1 MLTFIRGPALS
12 AVVAVL
18 AGCGGGSAPAKGG
31 TPGTLTFGAN
41 VSSDIRV
48 TIHRS
53 VAGGFEVLGFANTA
67 ADGTFVLYNSGATE
81 PLWLEPG
88 DYAFTLE
95 TIGPPVEFPKAFT
108 RPESTPLKVKWES
121 DMSSIRLDAPPE
133 LLIE

>member
-1 MLTFIRGPALS
+1 MLTFIRGLALS

-18 AGCGGGSAPAKGG
+18 AGCGGGASPAKGG
-31 TPGTLTFGAN
+31 TPGTLTFGSN

-53 VAGGFEVLGFANTA
+53 VAGGFELLGFANTA
-67 ADGTFVLYNSGATE
+67 ADGTFVLYNSEATE
-81 PLWLEPG
+81 PLWLETG

-95 TIGPPVEFPKAFT
+95 SVGPPVEFPEEFS
-108 RPESTPLKVKWES
+108 RPESTPLKITWES

>member
-1 MLTFIRGPALS
+1 MLTFIKGLALS
-12 AVVAVL
+12 AVVAMLV
-18 AGCGGGSAPAKGG
+18 GCGGGASPAKGG
-31 TPGTLTFGAN
+31 TPGTLTFGSN

-48 TIHRS
+48 TLHRS
-53 VAGGFEVLGFANTA
+53 AAGGFEVLGFANTA

-95 TIGPPVEFPKAFT
+95 TIGPPVEFPKEFT

>member
-1 MLTFIRGPALS
+1 MLMFIRCLIISVVPAI
-12 AVVAVL
+12 L
-18 AGCGGGSAPAKGG
+18 AGCGGGSSPAKGG
-31 TPGTLTFGAN
+31 TPGTLAFGAN

-48 TIHRS
+48 TIHRRAS
-53 VAGGFEVLGFANTA
+53 GGFEVLGFANTA

-88 DYAFTLE
+88 NYAFTLE
-95 TIGPPVEFPKAFT
+95 SIGPPIEFPKEFT
-108 RPESTPLKVKWES
+108 QPESTPLKVKWES

>member
-1 MLTFIRGPALS
+1 MLTFIRGIILTV
-12 AVVAVL
+12 AVVVL

-31 TPGTLTFGAN
+31 TPGTLTFGSN

-48 TIHRS
+48 SIHRS
-53 VAGGFEVLGFANTA
+53 VSGGFEVLGFANTA

-95 TIGPPVEFPKAFT
+95 TIGPPVEFPEEFT
-108 RPESTPLKVKWES
+108 RPESTPLKVTWAS